1 MIATQ
6 PTRTRVVG
14 RLFGGV
20 AQRWTVFV
28 VGVLLWQLVTAYVN
42 DPWFPTPWSIL
53 GTVHDLWFSGPAR
66 HAFLTESAVDNIL
79 PSLYRLMTGWLL
91 GSALGVALGIGFGRS
106 RIALE
111 FVEPLISFARAVPS
125 PLLLPLFLVLFHIG
139 TQMQLATITFGV
151 LWPMLINTIDGAK
164 SVDQVQADTARSFR
178 VPRHQWI
185 LGVVLPAALPKI
197 FAGLRIS
204 LSLAL
209 VLMVMSELIGAT
221 DGIGYTLI
229 LASHSFDTPGAV
241 GGHRAAR
248 HPGQPAELA
257 AAPRRTTGTELA
269 RVGHPKR
276 GNEPM
281 LEVTGLGHRFG
292 DQPRVHGHLAAGRR
306 GRTGLHRRPVRLRQ
320 VHAAAGDLRSD
331 HADRGRHLAARQ
343 PRARDRAR
351 RSRRGVPGLQPL
363 AVPVADRGGQR
374 RVPAQAASLSKAER
388 RERVAEALAWVGLA
402 DAGRKHPRQLSGGM
416 QQRVSIARALAY
428 RPALMLMDEPFA
440 SVDAQT
446 RAELEDLL
454 LRVRHEHDC
463 TVLLVTHDI
472 DESVYLGDRVL
483 VLSRPPTT
491 IVADLQVKLPV
502 ERDQITTRESDEFV
516 ALRGEVARLLHHDK
530 PAPA

>member
-209 VLMVMSELIGAT
+209 VLMVVSELIGAT

-229 LASHSFDTPGAV
+229 LASHSF
-241 GGHRAAR
+241 
-248 HPGQPAELA
+248 ELPSLWA
-257 AAPRRTTGTELA
+257 GIVLL
-269 RVGHPKR
+269 GIL
-276 GNEPM
+276 GNLLNWLLLLVE
-281 LEVTGLGHRFG
+281 
-292 DQPRVHGHLAAGRR
+292 
-306 GRTGLHRRPVRLRQ
+306 
-320 VHAAAGDLRSD
+320 
-331 HADRGRHLAARQ
+331 
-343 PRARDRAR
+343 
-351 RSRRGVPGLQPL
+351 
-363 AVPVADRGGQR
+363 R
-374 RVPAQAASLSKAER
+374 RVLSWHGSAEE
-388 RERVAEALAWVGLA
+388 RE
-402 DAGRKHPRQLSGGM
+402 
-416 QQRVSIARALAY
+416 
-428 RPALMLMDEPFA
+428 
-440 SVDAQT
+440 
-446 RAELEDLL
+446 
-454 LRVRHEHDC
+454 
-463 TVLLVTHDI
+463 
-472 DESVYLGDRVL
+472 
-483 VLSRPPTT
+483 
-491 IVADLQVKLPV
+491 
-502 ERDQITTRESDEFV
+502 
-516 ALRGEVARLLHHDK
+516 
-530 PAPA
+530 